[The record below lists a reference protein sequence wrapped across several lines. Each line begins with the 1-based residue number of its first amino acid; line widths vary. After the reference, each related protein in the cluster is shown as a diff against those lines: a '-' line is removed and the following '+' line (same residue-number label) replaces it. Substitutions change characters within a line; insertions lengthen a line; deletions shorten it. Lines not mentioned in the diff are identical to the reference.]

1 MDMTK
6 TTTTAALRPRSE
18 SSFVVPSGVE
28 AFWHLAVSRPA
39 ATALGVGSG
48 IAFDV
53 PNGIAAANTGPMVAR
68 DTRTTKQARPPRGNP
83 R

>member
-1 MDMTK
+1 MDIMT

-28 AFWHLAVSRPA
+28 AFWHLSRPA
-39 ATALGVGSG
+39 SALGVGSG
-48 IAFDV
+48 TAFDV
-53 PNGIAAANTGPMVAR
+53 PNGIASANTGPMVVR
-68 DTRTTKQARPPRGNP
+68 DPRTAKQARPPRGVP